1 MKLFREKH
9 LPREEYIK
17 LPLKDRLIKLS
28 KTEDER
34 ATKLHKDLISVDMVN
49 LSVLHYDYDEY
60 HGKKYPIDRVRNS
73 GLTCLSETIEPLPD
87 PLSTIR
93 EINQYVNFFERQTGI
108 NIAYSTDDIRK
119 AKKEGKQ
126 VVWLSLEMD
135 ASQAIGLG
143 IAPKDMGEG
152 SLKFNTSPENKIYPS
167 LANLEILHKLGVRRF
182 SAIFNYR
189 NYIGDGCLEIS
200 DSGLSYY
207 GLAFIE
213 KMNKVSMITDMSH
226 WGEESSFD
234 AIKASNKPLVISH
247 AGARALVPKNRRL
260 KSDELIIALAE
271 AGGIVGV
278 CGIPNYLA
286 QTKRQ
291 GVKNMMDHIDHI
303 VNLVGVDHVGIGTD
317 NIFGDHAPLGAYYM
331 KKMGMKIAAEY
342 MEGIESLEEWPN
354 IVRGLVL
361 RGYSDQEIEKIIG
374 GNALRVM
381 DKVTK

>member
-1 MKLFREKH
+1 MTT
-9 LPREEYIK
+9 
-17 LPLKDRLIKLS
+17 
-28 KTEDER
+28 KTESIPDGTVTSPKGFV
-34 ATKLHKDLISVDMVN
+34 AGAVFSGFAMVQNVLI
-49 LSVLHYDYDEY
+49 
-60 HGKKYPIDRVRNS
+60 
-73 GLTCLSETIEPLPD
+73 
-87 PLSTIR
+87 
-93 EINQYVNFFERQTGI
+93 F
-108 NIAYSTDDIRK
+108 IRK
-119 AKKEGKQ
+119 
-126 VVWLSLEMD
+126 
-135 ASQAIGLG
+135 
-143 IAPKDMGEG
+143 
-152 SLKFNTSPENKIYPS
+152 
-167 LANLEILHKLGVRRF
+167 
-182 SAIFNYR
+182 IFNYEH
-189 NYIGDGCLEIS
+189 IITLDTL
-200 DSGLSYY
+200 
-207 GLAFIE
+207 E

-234 AIKASNKPLVISH
+234 AIEASNKPLVISH

-303 VNLVGVDHVGIGTD
+303 VNLVGVNHVGIGTD